1 MTEDVKEKEAKEEVK
16 KIEEIKEQVQE
27 DNRKGLSIAS
37 MVLGICSIVF
47 CSQFIISV
55 TCRSS
60 CYNFWIKR

>member
-1 MTEDVKEKEAKEEVK
+1 MKEEEKDVEIVAEVK
-16 KIEEIKEQVQE
+16 AVEEINEQVLE

-55 TCRSS
+55 TCRNS
-60 CYNFWIKR
+60 CCSFRIKR